1 VESAAL
7 TYPLVFTGS
16 TGQLGVLVEGEGT
29 DVKVVH
35 RYAVSPDYFRVMGIA
50 LLKGRGFTIRDD
62 WKQPGLAIVSATAA
76 NALSP
81 GREPVGRRFFLPD
94 VEAMGA
100 FTIVGV
106 VADTLHDR
114 LDVPPPP
121 QVYLSFLQW
130 PSVIVLTIRTPLDP
144 RTMAEQVRRE
154 LALYDKGAPVF
165 AVHAMA
171 DHLARATAPARRISL
186 VLGVLAALA
195 LLLASVGIY
204 AVATQAV
211 ARRRHEIG
219 VRMALGASP
228 SGILGMVI
236 GRAMLLAAAGA
247 AVGVTAAV
255 TFTSVLEQWLVRVSP
270 QDPATYVGVA
280 GVLGVVAL
288 GATYWPAR
296 RAAATD
302 PIAVLRCE

>member
-1 VESAAL
+1 
-7 TYPLVFTGS
+7 
-16 TGQLGVLVEGEGT
+16 
-29 DVKVVH
+29 
-35 RYAVSPDYFRVMGIA
+35 MG
-50 LLKGRGFTIRDD
+50 
-62 WKQPGLAIVSATAA
+62 P
-76 NALSP
+76 
-81 GREPVGRRFFLPD
+81 
-94 VEAMGA
+94 

-106 VADTLHDR
+106 AADTLHDR
-114 LDVPPPP
+114 LDVPAPP

-154 LALYDKGAPVF
+154 VALYDKEAPVF

-171 DHLARATAPARRISL
+171 DHLARATTPARRMGL

-204 AVATQAV
+204 AVVTQAV
-211 ARRRHEIG
+211 VRRRHEIG

-236 GRAMLLAAAGA
+236 RRAMLLAGAGA
-247 AVGVTAAV
+247 AIGIAAAAA
-255 TFTSVLEQWLVRVSP
+255 FGRVLEQWLVQVSP
-270 QDPATYVGVA
+270 QDPLTYLAVG
-280 GVLGVVAL
+280 GVLGLVAL

-302 PIAVLRCE
+302 PIAALRCE